1 MEYVC
6 PYCGSNEDV
15 ILRINITVSAAVDE
29 DGELE
34 LLDENMGDILDRV
47 YKPLAVYGECYAC
60 KKKFDVDMVKG
71 EIERFVP
78 REECSK

>member
-1 MEYVC
+1 MMEYVC

-15 ILRINITVSAAVDE
+15 VLQINITVSAVVDE

-47 YKPLAVYGECYAC
+47 YNPLSVYGECYAC
-60 KKKFDVDMVKG
+60 KKKFDVEMDKG
-71 EIERFVP
+71 EIERFIP
-78 REECSK
+78 REDGR